1 MKKIAFAA
9 IALLSITALQSCLNG
24 DNENH
29 GTAIYHRN
37 GNDYTE
43 MYADQTVDSLHILSY
58 DSWTATIDGGSD
70 GQWFSISDSKCNV
83 PVGYIVTQ
91 SVIINTT
98 PNKTGKA
105 RTGVIKVN
113 STYNEY
119 GPMTAGIIQ
128 YGWHNITVPVP
139 TLEKVEGT
147 DENRIVFN
155 SEINAGDNYALL
167 ACAVYANATLKSD
180 ADWLSVPNEVQTLEP
195 GEHGVK
201 FVVLPNNSA
210 EDRVAHVTLTSND
223 VSTVVTYTQ
232 KGKK

>member
-43 MYADQTVDSLHILSY
+43 MYADQTVDSLHIVSY
-58 DSWTATIDGGSD
+58 DSWTATVEGGSD
-70 GQWFSISDSKCNV
+70 GPWFTISDTKCNV
-83 PVGYIVTQ
+83 PVNYIVTQ
-91 SVIINTT
+91 SVIITTT
-98 PNKTGKA
+98 PNTTGKA

-119 GPMTAGIIQ
+119 GPMTGGVVQ
-128 YGWHNITVPVP
+128 YGWHNITAPIP
-139 TLEKVEGT
+139 TLEKIEGK
-147 DENRIVFN
+147 DENRIVFK
-155 SEINAGDNYALL
+155 SDVNATDNYALL
-167 ACAVYANATLKSD
+167 ACTVYADATLKSD
-180 ADWLSVPNEVQTLEP
+180 ADWLSVPNDVQTLAP
-195 GEHGVK
+195 GNYGVK
-201 FVVLPNNSA
+201 FGVLPNNSA